1 MKPVKRCPRCD
12 RVLDAPHRFVSDCFA
27 DVDRDIGA
35 AVANL
40 RMLTKRKS
48 KLLRMRIDHRR
59 RVIAARRRL
68 QE

>member
-12 RVLDAPHRFVSDCFA
+12 RVLDVPHRFVSDCFA
-27 DVDRDIGA
+27 DVDRDISA
-35 AVANL
+35 AVVNL

-59 RVIAARRRL
+59 RVIAARRLR
-68 QE
+68 E